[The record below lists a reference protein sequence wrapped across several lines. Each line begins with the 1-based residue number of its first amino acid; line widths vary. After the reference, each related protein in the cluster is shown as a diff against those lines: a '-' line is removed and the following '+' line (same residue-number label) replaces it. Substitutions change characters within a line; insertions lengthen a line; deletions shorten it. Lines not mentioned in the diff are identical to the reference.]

1 MSQPKITAFANELL
15 DRIFAYLVDK
25 GDWLALCKTH
35 RSFKASGQR
44 LLFRDIQ
51 IPAQHSAHST
61 GRCSMLLGTLTAAS
75 HLVGLVE
82 TLQIDCCL
90 KGDLVLERDSI
101 HAILT
106 KVQTIQRLTIF
117 IVDQPHEYLGYN
129 LHNKTWSGI
138 VHM

>member
-1 MSQPKITAFANELL
+1 MSQPTITAFAKELL

-61 GRCSMLLGTLTAAS
+61 RRCSMLVGGLTAAS
-75 HLVGLVE
+75 HPIIRGRRDRPDPAPVLPASLGARAGLQGAALVAW
-82 TLQIDCCL
+82 
-90 KGDLVLERDSI
+90 ER
-101 HAILT
+101 
-106 KVQTIQRLTIF
+106 R
-117 IVDQPHEYLGYN
+117 G
-129 LHNKTWSGI
+129 
-138 VHM
+138 